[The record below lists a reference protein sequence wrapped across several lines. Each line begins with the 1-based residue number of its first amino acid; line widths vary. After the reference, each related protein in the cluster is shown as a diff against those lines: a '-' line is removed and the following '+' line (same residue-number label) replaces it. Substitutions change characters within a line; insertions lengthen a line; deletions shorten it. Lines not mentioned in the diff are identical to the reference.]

1 MGEKL
6 TPQAVD
12 STQSVDPSPA
22 QLETLRHV
30 ADHIPT
36 AAWLVVLFSSMERFT
51 YFAFSGPLQNYIQ
64 NPLDDVSRPGAL
76 GLGQSKATAL
86 ICFLNVLS
94 YTTVIPAAIVADGY
108 LGPFVTICIFS
119 CFYLSGLLLLF
130 LTSLPISLQ
139 HNAGIGGLI
148 AAFILIGIGVG
159 GIKSSVSPFLAD
171 QLKGTQTRIKC
182 LPNGESVVID
192 REMTISKLY
201 GIYYWGVNIGGLSG
215 IASTELE
222 KIHGFWAAFLLPLCS
237 LAVSLVAFFMS
248 RHRYVHHKPQ
258 AGILMH
264 VIKILRLAI
273 WPGKFSLSNATAS
286 HQQGQ
291 LGRTV
296 DWDDGFV
303 SEFRVTLLA
312 CRVWIIYPIVW
323 LCFSQ
328 NQTNLVSQ
336 AAAMQTYGIPNDM
349 MSNLNPISVL
359 LVLPLMQKFIYPV
372 LKRCKVD
379 PRPTVRMT
387 LGFICIAAS
396 MALAA
401 GVQQIVYDS
410 GPCYDSPRHCMIDG
424 KLEDG
429 PNHVSV
435 ALQVPIYV
443 VGAVGETFFSIAGSE
458 WAYNS
463 APAGMKSLLQAIY
476 MLTLAVSSLLG
487 VAISPIFK
495 DPWMTIVFAVFA
507 GVMFILSGVFAF
519 CFWRV
524 SSKPEER

>member
-1 MGEKL
+1 M
-6 TPQAVD
+6 
-12 STQSVDPSPA
+12 
-22 QLETLRHV
+22 
-30 ADHIPT
+30 
-36 AAWLVVLFSSMERFT
+36 
-51 YFAFSGPLQNYIQ
+51 
-64 NPLDDVSRPGAL
+64 
-76 GLGQSKATAL
+76 
-86 ICFLNVLS
+86 
-94 YTTVIPAAIVADGY
+94 
-108 LGPFVTICIFS
+108 
-119 CFYLSGLLLLF
+119 
-130 LTSLPISLQ
+130 
-139 HNAGIGGLI
+139 
-148 AAFILIGIGVG
+148 
-159 GIKSSVSPFLAD
+159 
-171 QLKGTQTRIKC
+171 
-182 LPNGESVVID
+182 
-192 REMTISKLY
+192 
-201 GIYYWGVNIGGLSG
+201 
-215 IASTELE
+215 
-222 KIHGFWAAFLLPLCS
+222 
-237 LAVSLVAFFMS
+237 
-248 RHRYVHHKPQ
+248 
-258 AGILMH
+258 
-264 VIKILRLAI
+264 
-273 WPGKFSLSNATAS
+273 
-286 HQQGQ
+286 
-291 LGRTV
+291 
-296 DWDDGFV
+296 
-303 SEFRVTLLA
+303 
-312 CRVWIIYPIVW
+312 W

-359 LVLPLMQKFIYPV
+359 LVLPLMQKFIYPF

-410 GPCYDSPRHCMIDG
+410 GPCYDRPRHCMIDG
-424 KLEDG
+424 KLEEG

-507 GVMFILSGVFAF
+507 GVMLILSGVFAF

-524 SSKPEER
+524 SSQPEER